1 MIALDSFSKPT
12 ESFDKVIIGDK
23 SDIDIIT
30 QQNKQHKNGD
40 NKQYRFLASHPDQF
54 KDAAAGYVDDGVVPE
69 HGDAG
74 DGGGD

>member
-30 QQNKQHKNGD
+30 
-40 NKQYRFLASHPDQF
+40 
-54 KDAAAGYVDDGVVPE
+54 
-69 HGDAG
+69 
-74 DGGGD
+74 